1 MKFLFLCYEFV
12 NFAEFNFP
20 QLGLWPLFSLL
31 TLLLI
36 LLLLL
41 LLLLLLC
48 RLLSSQ
54 TFPFNFV
61 FEEIRELE
69 SRLQQTANVNVYHV
83 TELKTCL
90 DIK

>member
-31 TLLLI
+31 TLLLLI
-36 LLLLL
+36 LLL

-48 RLLSSQ
+48 RLLSS
-54 TFPFNFV
+54 
-61 FEEIRELE
+61 
-69 SRLQQTANVNVYHV
+69 
-83 TELKTCL
+83 
-90 DIK
+90 